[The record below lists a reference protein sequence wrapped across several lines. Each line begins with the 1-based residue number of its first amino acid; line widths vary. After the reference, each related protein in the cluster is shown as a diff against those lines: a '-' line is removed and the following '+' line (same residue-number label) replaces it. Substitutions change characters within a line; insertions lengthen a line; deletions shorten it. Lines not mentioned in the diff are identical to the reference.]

1 MDNNGMID
9 GSMAILAIPHFLF
22 IFHISLG
29 MYLKRDRLIRKQI
42 EINRNSANWVPL
54 PEEQLKK
61 IESKAHEQLSLNKI
75 VSREMDYSKI

>member
-54 PEEQLKK
+54 P
-61 IESKAHEQLSLNKI
+61 
-75 VSREMDYSKI
+75 